1 MLPDTLHHLDRADR
15 RGYASLLA
23 HMASSDGEITVEE
36 LATFEGRLGNA
47 LIAPLSRKDLRLELK
62 RPKPIALAI
71 REMSEESVLLALR
84 DALLLAAAD
93 GVYERR
99 EKKIIER
106 IASEAGI
113 SDQTLNKLYSWV
125 DEGWIWMRKGRDLL
139 GLVTED
145 EMQRVI
151 HDEDN
156 DDDESDDVEE
166 SEEDDSDDGDGEDDD
181 GDDFKEDE
189 YDVFADI
196 EESTQDDGDPAP
208 SSN

>member
-62 RPKPIALAI
+62 RPKPISLAI

-84 DALLLAAAD
+84 DALLLAASD
-93 GVYERR
+93 GVYEKR

-113 SDQTLNKLYSWV
+113 SNKALKELYEWV
-125 DEGWIWMRKGRDLL
+125 DEGWIWMRKGRELL
-139 GLVTED
+139 GLST
-145 EMQRVI
+145 
-151 HDEDN
+151 DEDMHKVVH
-156 DDDESDDVEE
+156 ESDEDVDDAADVVVEE
-166 SEEDDSDDGDGEDDD
+166 EEEDDDSEDD

-196 EESTQDDGDPAP
+196 ESAADDEDD
-208 SSN
+208 

>member
-62 RPKPIALAI
+62 RPKPISLAI

-84 DALLLAAAD
+84 DALLLAASD
-93 GVYERR
+93 GVYEKR

-113 SDQTLNKLYSWV
+113 SDKALKELYEWV
-125 DEGWIWMRKGRDLL
+125 DEGWIWMRKGRELL
-139 GLVTED
+139 GLSTVED
-145 EMQRVI
+145 MHKAVHES
-151 HDEDN
+151 DEDV
-156 DDDESDDVEE
+156 DDAADVVVEE
-166 SEEDDSDDGDGEDDD
+166 EEDDDSEDD

-196 EESTQDDGDPAP
+196 ESAADDEDD
-208 SSN
+208 

>member
-62 RPKPIALAI
+62 RPKPISLSV

-93 GVYERR
+93 GIYEKR

-113 SDQTLNKLYSWV
+113 SDKALDELYEWV
-125 DEGWIWMRKGRDLL
+125 DEGWTWMRKGRELL
-139 GLVTED
+139 GLASDED
-145 EMQRVI
+145 LQKVI
-151 HDEDN
+151 HETDENVDDVADDVAEEHEDN
-156 DDDESDDVEE
+156 QHDG
-166 SEEDDSDDGDGEDDD
+166 SEDD
-181 GDDFKEDE
+181 GDDFKEDD

-196 EESTQDDGDPAP
+196 ESAADNEE
-208 SSN
+208 N